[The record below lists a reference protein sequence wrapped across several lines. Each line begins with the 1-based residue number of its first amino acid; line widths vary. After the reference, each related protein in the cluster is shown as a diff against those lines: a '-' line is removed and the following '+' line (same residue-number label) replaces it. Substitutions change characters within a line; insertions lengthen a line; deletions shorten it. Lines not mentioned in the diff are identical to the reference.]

1 MADRTNVD
9 TLLREAASHY
19 PELPTRSVHDLQRYV
34 LQTHR
39 KLPRGT
45 SLILGGYAL
54 IATCICV
61 AAMQAVSMHW
71 GLVVAAFVVSALVTL
86 LFWPLA
92 RLIA

>member
-1 MADRTNVD
+1 MD
-9 TLLREAASHY
+9 TLLREAASQY
-19 PELPTRSVHDLQRYV
+19 SELPTRTVHDLQRYV
-34 LQTHR
+34 LQTQR
-39 KLPRGT
+39 ELPRGI
-45 SLILGGYAL
+45 SVILGGYSL

-71 GLVVAAFVVSALVTL
+71 GLVVAAFVVSAIVTL